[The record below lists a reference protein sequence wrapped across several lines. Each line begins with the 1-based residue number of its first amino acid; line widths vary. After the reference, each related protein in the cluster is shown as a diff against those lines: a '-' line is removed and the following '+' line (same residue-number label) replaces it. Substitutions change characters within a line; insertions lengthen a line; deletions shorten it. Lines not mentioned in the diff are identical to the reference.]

1 MEQFLPVFYAKLRK
15 MKYTGDQKMN
25 EILLKQI
32 ELFQEWLL
40 ESSRDAEKLK
50 GKTSGQH
57 DSLLASVNEK
67 EAYYGSL
74 KQDAIDDVKNLFLL
88 ERKMKFIDAE
98 FALREEREKNLKGTK
113 FEGYVPSQMSQGQ
126 LTQLTSEEL
135 EAREK
140 ANEILGRL
148 RERLEQTN
156 IKDMD
161 MQKLIQGLPI
171 A

>member
-1 MEQFLPVFYAKLRK
+1 M
-15 MKYTGDQKMN
+15 
-25 EILLKQI
+25 
-32 ELFQEWLL
+32 
-40 ESSRDAEKLK
+40 
-50 GKTSGQH
+50 
-57 DSLLASVNEK
+57 
-67 EAYYGSL
+67 

-171 A
+171 ASA